1 MPQAFRD
8 GLDAGSFREG
18 LEGLRSDLVNKAVQH
33 RALAKN
39 ISSDVLEPLTELRG
53 QLSSKTKAL
62 VAKAT
67 KLQRDTR
74 AADEKYR
81 RSHTRYHRCHREA
94 ALSLSAAVE
103 GGAVP
108 SSEPRR
114 RPSLERS
121 STTPE
126 STTSNSNSGGGGRRP
141 AAADTLPPSPLA
153 GAGAP
158 APPLRRRAM
167 SATLDKV
174 REAMPSA
181 SNKKDLVQWFLPS
194 EKTRKEA
201 LIESAQAAADAAEE
215 ARKACLACW
224 VALRSGVHSAVQEF
238 QRVLTDF
245 QGCEEQLVSEAQ
257 DGMRKHVVFE
267 SSSLA
272 NQQYD
277 LQMLFKLMEAVNVE
291 MDLRNF
297 IRSARRE
304 VASDS
309 VAAAAAARKEDA
321 VGVAAAS
328 APGSAASP
336 VEAANGIGL
345 GAGGGRGGA
354 GVLSSRA
361 DRRGAALALQRL
373 FGVGQDLPPPPTEE
387 AWVPPE
393 VEGETPAACR
403 QTLVELFHA
412 PLITKEDISMYL
424 DATDPVAGA
433 AASEA
438 AAAAI
443 KALGAPTLAGG
454 ARGAAAQDAKMD
466 AALAKLSSH
475 YPVVTPAAS
484 VYEVLG
490 FAAQARH
497 AKNYKN
503 LLADASDA
511 GLGDGG
517 VGGRDGGSGGG
528 ERGDAEGRVS
538 QPPLPCP
545 DAGAAAGA
553 AASEQRGGAA
563 DGENAPEGSNSSD
576 VAGPRGGNDE
586 NTGDTAVSPAAAPA
600 EVPAADD
607 SGDSASSSG
616 ANAEKAAS
624 SSDGVVSGKPG
635 SSSSS
640 REGLDEGVIG
650 GVAAAFADAV
660 AAFTA
665 ADSSTP
671 QLDQEPRSE
680 SPTKTAVEEM
690 PTVTPA
696 ATPVAATSASA
707 TPEAATPAPAPAPA
721 PVPEEDLQPPSA
733 AVDPQGE
740 DSPSAADPPT
750 AAAATPTAKTSTEG
764 RCSSSS
770 SSKSKSSHVS
780 KSAAAAVTVSPCLAL
795 ASRRPSVFAATLAD
809 DVLESL
815 RADGA
820 GATERRGSEFLV
832 VAGEEEEAKSGGGGE
847 GPGGG
852 DDRDGDPATAVARA
866 VEALLTGGGGRTMKA
881 EEVDA
886 AAEACSESP
895 SSSNR
900 LLLALCQHVCA
911 STTTTA
917 SGDNQ
922 GPSAT
927 TGSGSTGGGSGPGG
941 FAPVRLQPASFV
953 ALARLLR
960 ASLDQAAS
968 DREFLQAR
976 NCLVT
981 AGLFAVDGGDYVS
994 WLREQDGSQQGKSG
1008 GGGGGNNIPAV
1019 MADSEL
1025 VSAAGKLDEASAAAA
1040 ASAAPAADVPGGEGA
1055 GEADEEAAGYLLL
1068 RELRRHPVWAAIEL
1082 WEVSMSDSVV
1092 MAMEGGGARAERWLT
1107 RDTLDAMRECFGEDA
1122 ASRQLDVKLGQ
1133 LAFLGHSML
1142 ACGVPPSEVSS
1153 V

>member
-1 MPQAFRD
+1 MEAPLERMPSSAESESAFSAATEAESEMTDGGFEDADIRTEYFLSYPTDCLSAYELIKKRSLHGVRALDDLCVMIKGRVGLEESYAKGLDKVANQAFRD

-141 AAADTLPPSPLA
+141 AAVTLPPSPLAGA

-174 REAMPSA
+174 REAMPSS

-309 VAAAAAARKEDA
+309 VAAAAAQATAAAAARKEDV
-321 VGVAAAS
+321 VGGAAAS
-328 APGSAASP
+328 APGSATSS
-336 VEAANGIGL
+336 VEAANGAGL
-345 GAGGGRGGA
+345 GAGGGGGGGA
-354 GVLSSRA
+354 GVLSSRG

-454 ARGAAAQDAKMD
+454 ARGAAAMDAKMD

-497 AKNYKN
+497 AKNYKD
-503 LLADASDA
+503 LLAGASDA
-511 GLGDGG
+511 GIG
-517 VGGRDGGSGGG
+517 DGGSGSG

-538 QPPLPCP
+538 QPPIPCP
-545 DAGAAAGA
+545 DAGAGGAGG

-563 DGENAPEGSNSSD
+563 DGANAPEGSSSSN
-576 VAGPRGGNDE
+576 VAGPSGGNSE
-586 NTGDTAVSPAAAPA
+586 NTGDTAVSPPAAP
-600 EVPAADD
+600 DD
-607 SGDSASSSG
+607 SGDSARSSG

-624 SSDGVVSGKPG
+624 SSDGVVSNKP
-635 SSSSS
+635 SNSSSS
-640 REGLDEGVIG
+640 REGLDGGVIG

-671 QLDQEPRSE
+671 QIDQEPSSE
-680 SPTKTAVEEM
+680 PPAKTAVDETPAAM
-690 PTVTPA
+690 PA
-696 ATPVAATSASA
+696 ATPVGNARSCNTG
-707 TPEAATPAPAPAPA
+707 
-721 PVPEEDLQPPSA
+721 QH
-733 AVDPQGE
+733 
-740 DSPSAADPPT
+740 
-750 AAAATPTAKTSTEG
+750 
-764 RCSSSS
+764 R
-770 SSKSKSSHVS
+770 
-780 KSAAAAVTVSPCLAL
+780 
-795 ASRRPSVFAATLAD
+795 
-809 DVLESL
+809 SL
-815 RADGA
+815 
-820 GATERRGSEFLV
+820 
-832 VAGEEEEAKSGGGGE
+832 
-847 GPGGG
+847 
-852 DDRDGDPATAVARA
+852 
-866 VEALLTGGGGRTMKA
+866 
-881 EEVDA
+881 
-886 AAEACSESP
+886 
-895 SSSNR
+895 
-900 LLLALCQHVCA
+900 
-911 STTTTA
+911 
-917 SGDNQ
+917 
-922 GPSAT
+922 
-927 TGSGSTGGGSGPGG
+927 
-941 FAPVRLQPASFV
+941 
-953 ALARLLR
+953 
-960 ASLDQAAS
+960 
-968 DREFLQAR
+968 
-976 NCLVT
+976 
-981 AGLFAVDGGDYVS
+981 
-994 WLREQDGSQQGKSG
+994 
-1008 GGGGGNNIPAV
+1008 
-1019 MADSEL
+1019 
-1025 VSAAGKLDEASAAAA
+1025 
-1040 ASAAPAADVPGGEGA
+1040 
-1055 GEADEEAAGYLLL
+1055 
-1068 RELRRHPVWAAIEL
+1068 
-1082 WEVSMSDSVV
+1082 
-1092 MAMEGGGARAERWLT
+1092 
-1107 RDTLDAMRECFGEDA
+1107 
-1122 ASRQLDVKLGQ
+1122 
-1133 LAFLGHSML
+1133 
-1142 ACGVPPSEVSS
+1142 
-1153 V
+1153 